1 MNRLNDID
9 IKIIKFLL
17 TGSAYSELAI
27 VKNLGITYE
36 ELELSYKRLENF
48 GYLQSYLEFE
58 RENPT
63 TNSCNKRCGSC
74 NKGCSSNSKNCGSCK
89 KNIEDFS
96 NVKVIT
102 WKAISEFS

>member
-1 MNRLNDID
+1 MNKLNDID
-9 IKIIKFLL
+9 IRIIKFLL

-36 ELELSYKRLENF
+36 ELEISYKRLENL

-58 RENPT
+58 KENPT
-63 TNSCNKRCGSC
+63 TNNC
-74 NKGCSSNSKNCGSCK
+74 NKGCSGCNKGCASNSKNCGSCQ
-89 KNIEDFS
+89 KNMGDFS
-96 NVKVIT
+96 NVRVIT